1 MRLIQKGY
9 EEIMRD
15 EERDSVAK
23 DKYLQDVRN

>member
-15 EERDSVAK
+15 EERDSVGK